1 MALSKVNPNF
11 VSQTPYGRRNL
22 IINGAMQV
30 AQRGTSVAS
39 SSGSVVRCVDRY
51 RCFTRGA
58 GAATFSQTSTV
69 PTGQGFAN
77 SLRVDVTTV
86 DSSLD
91 TNDLYMIDQRF
102 EGQDFQQLAKGTS
115 DTKSVTASFW
125 VRATKTG
132 TYILELFDD
141 DNNRNISKTYSIS
154 SADTWEYKTIT
165 FEGDTTGALDN
176 DNGASIAL
184 RWFLAAGTSYTS
196 GTLATAW
203 EASNTADRAVGQ
215 VNFFD
220 STSNNFYITGVQLE
234 VGEQATPFEHRPFN
248 DVWEACQ
255 RYCTVYNVG
264 GGNVHSNNHVGNNAP
279 VPGSGGHIDI
289 GNRCEWYLSYPVKRS
304 QPTITVTNPT
314 EMRWLGPNNAI
325 RDGNG
330 AVTYP
335 VGTGIQR
342 ANIFQGV
349 NGDFPTSVS
358 PSFWGHAGGG
368 TYPKITIDAEL

>member
-1 MALSKVNPNF
+1 MSKAAELAALIGSQSALSN
-11 VSQTPYGRRNL
+11 RNL

-51 RCFTRGA
+51 RCFARGA

-91 TNDLYMIDQRF
+91 SNDLYLIDQRL
-102 EGQDFQQLAKGTS
+102 EGQDLQQLAKGTS
-115 DTKSVTASFW
+115 DAKSVTASFW
-125 VRATKTG
+125 VRSTKTG

-141 DNNRNISKTYSIS
+141 DNVRNISKTYSIS
-154 SADTWEYKTIT
+154 SADTWEYKTVT

-176 DNGASIAL
+176 DNGTSLTL

-203 EASNTADRAVGQ
+203 EANNDVDRAVGQ

-220 STSNNFYITGVQLE
+220 STSNDFYLTGVQLE
-234 VGEQATPFEHRPFN
+234 LGEQATPFEHRSFG
-248 DVWEACQ
+248 DELAACQ
-255 RYCTVYNVG
+255 RYYHQLT
-264 GGNVHSNNHVGNNAP
+264 
-279 VPGSGGHIDI
+279 DI
-289 GNRCEWYLSYPVKRS
+289 S
-304 QPTITVTNPT
+304 
-314 EMRWLGPNNAI
+314 
-325 RDGNG
+325 GNG
-330 AVTYP
+330 AGTFGHLYNNDGAKRTIEMHYPQTMRTSPSLTTTCPNTIDTNYISPHGSTTVVT
-335 VGTGIQR
+335 
-342 ANIFQGV
+342 GV
-349 NGDFPTSVS
+349 N
-358 PSFWGHAGGG
+358 AAYA
-368 TYPKITIDAEL
+368 TYFTAFSADAEL

>member
-1 MALSKVNPNF
+1 MSKAAELAALIGSQSALSN
-11 VSQTPYGRRNL
+11 RNL

-51 RCFTRGA
+51 RCFARGA

-91 TNDLYMIDQRF
+91 SNDLYLIDQRL
-102 EGQDFQQLAKGTS
+102 EGQDLQQLAKGTS
-115 DTKSVTASFW
+115 DAKSVTASFW
-125 VRATKTG
+125 VRSTKTG

-141 DNNRNISKTYSIS
+141 DNVRNISKTYSIS
-154 SADTWEYKTIT
+154 SADTWEYKTVT

-176 DNGASIAL
+176 DNGTSLTL

-203 EASNTADRAVGQ
+203 EANNDVDRAVGQ

-220 STSNNFYITGVQLE
+220 STSNDFYLTGVQLE
-234 VGEQATPFEHRPFN
+234 LGEQATPFEHRSY
-248 DVWEACQ
+248 DDELLRCQ
-255 RYCTVYNVG
+255 RYYQLYHNDSGSTDYLQCVQAYNATTTFGEIKSFFRPMRTTPTVGSSGTFNQHQNNSTASGTATPALQSGSTNGWVVNGWG
-264 GGNVHSNNHVGNNAP
+264 GISGLTAGNAV
-279 VPGSGGHIDI
+279 
-289 GNRCEWYLSYPVKRS
+289 
-304 QPTITVTNPT
+304 VTSAT
-314 EMRWLGPNNAI
+314 
-325 RDGNG
+325 NG
-330 AVTYP
+330 AKLT
-335 VGTGIQR
+335 
-342 ANIFQGV
+342 A
-349 NGDFPTSVS
+349 
-358 PSFWGHAGGG
+358 
-368 TYPKITIDAEL
+368 DAEL